1 MNCADRGRC
10 NVTFSLATR
19 PPAAVSNTAH
29 DLRKNEAS
37 ICMSHS
43 CCSPSSTCRKCLHK
57 GRKKLSATCEKPHRS
72 LLCFFFFSSFFSST
86 RERNAFFAGAT
97 IPFNLRHRG
106 DAEIS
111 LFLTTES
118 LAVPVVANR
127 KSFGSSNGLAEF
139 TDTLLANAPDS
150 ESVFRFQ
157 QGQKNKF
164 QSC

>member
-1 MNCADRGRC
+1 MNCADRERC

-43 CCSPSSTCRKCLHK
+43 CCSPPSTCRKCLHK
-57 GRKKLSATCEKPHRS
+57 GQRKLSVTVHY
-72 LLCFFFFSSFFSST
+72 FFFSSFFSST

-111 LFLTTES
+111 LFLTKES
-118 LAVPVVANR
+118 LAAQVVANR
-127 KSFGSSNGLAEF
+127 KSFGSSKWFG
-139 TDTLLANAPDS
+139 
-150 ESVFRFQ
+150 
-157 QGQKNKF
+157 GIH
-164 QSC
+164 